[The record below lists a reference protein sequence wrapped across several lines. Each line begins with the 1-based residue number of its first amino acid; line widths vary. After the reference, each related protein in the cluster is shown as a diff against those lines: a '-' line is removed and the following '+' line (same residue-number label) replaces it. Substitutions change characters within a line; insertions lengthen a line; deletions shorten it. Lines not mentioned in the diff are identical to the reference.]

1 MIGSS
6 FEDGIA
12 FIQTSSL
19 DGEKNL
25 KPRMSFRETQ
35 PLVGKGEIMRIVGS
49 MNLGAPDPDLYNATG
64 TISIGG
70 DSKLNIETKQFM
82 LRGAILKNTD
92 WIIGV
97 VAYTGLDTKIMKNAE
112 DPQTKQSNVEK
123 IMNKIILGIFGL

>member
-1 MIGSS
+1 
-6 FEDGIA
+6 
-12 FIQTSSL
+12 
-19 DGEKNL
+19 
-25 KPRMSFRETQ
+25 
-35 PLVGKGEIMRIVGS
+35 MRVIGS

-97 VAYTGLDTKIMKNAE
+97 VGYTGKDTKIMKNAE
-112 DPQTKQSNVEK
+112 DAQTKQSNVEK
-123 IMNKIILGIFGL
+123 MTNKLIVGIFVLQVGICLSIAVMSGLWTSNYG